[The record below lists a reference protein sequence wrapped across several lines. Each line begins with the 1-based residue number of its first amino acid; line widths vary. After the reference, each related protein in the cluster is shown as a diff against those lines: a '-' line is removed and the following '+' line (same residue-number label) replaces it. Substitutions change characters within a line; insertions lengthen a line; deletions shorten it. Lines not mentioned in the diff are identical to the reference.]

1 MVSNFETCSDGE
13 LAQQSQDGSLAA
25 FEELVYR
32 YEGRIYGFVANAC
45 GNAAD
50 AREVTQDTFVRAFQA
65 IGQFDCRRAFGPW
78 LFTIARRKCIDHY
91 RARPFGTEEPL
102 PELSDD
108 DDPAELLARQEE
120 RQNLWGLAR
129 RRLPEPQFEVLWL
142 RYAEEMSV
150 AGIAEVLRKT
160 QTHVKVLLFRAR
172 RVLARELKPEHV
184 AGLPTRCGASQP
196 APEREA
202 RRLPVEGEQNGGRGR
217 CAVEFSGAMVGTA
230 PRGARKGSV

>member
-1 MVSNFETCSDGE
+1 MVSDFETCSDGE

-65 IGQFDCRRAFGPW
+65 IAQFDCRRAFGPW
-78 LFTIARRKCIDHY
+78 LFTIARRKCIDRY
-91 RARPFGTEEPL
+91 RAAPSGAEEAL
-102 PELSDD
+102 PELADEN
-108 DDPAELLARQEE
+108 DPAELLARQEE

-129 RRLPEPQFEVLWL
+129 RRLPGPQFEVLWL

-150 AGIAEVLRKT
+150 SGIAEVLRKT

-172 RVLARELKPEHV
+172 RVLARELKPGHV
-184 AGLPTRCGASQP
+184 PGLPTGGVASRP
-196 APEREA
+196 APERGV
-202 RRLPVEGEQNGGRGR
+202 RRLPVEGERNGGRGR
-217 CAVEFSGAMVGTA
+217 CALEFSRVVVGSA
-230 PRGARKGSV
+230 PRGATKGPV